1 MSNNKHNN
9 TTTILSAIASRQCAH
24 TSTLVEASGL
34 SRNAVLTACR
44 TLARRGFVC
53 KVDADCE
60 WEGCGMGDKQR
71 TNGRYSDAQW
81 QAGFEVGPADWYTD
95 LDVIAGL
102 IAQKGDGHSIIQKA
116 GLGI

>member
-1 MSNNKHNN
+1 MTN
-9 TTTILSAIASRQCAH
+9 TTIILAEIAQRQCAH

-44 TLARRGFVC
+44 SLARRGFIY

-81 QAGFEVGPADWYTD
+81 QAGFEVGPADWYT

-102 IAQKGDGHSIIQKA
+102 IAQKGDGLSIVQKA